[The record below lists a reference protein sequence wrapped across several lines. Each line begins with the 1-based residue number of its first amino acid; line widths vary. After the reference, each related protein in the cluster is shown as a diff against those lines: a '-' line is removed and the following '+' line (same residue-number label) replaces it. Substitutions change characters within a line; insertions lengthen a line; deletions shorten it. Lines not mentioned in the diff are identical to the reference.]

1 MIISDEQIK
10 MIANSIVY
18 DVRHYIM
25 EHQTEYQEFLNEEST
40 TTQNSE
46 QSSLKG
52 GDILDENEFKKNQR
66 DSTLETKES
75 SFSSSYG
82 CGET

>member
-52 GDILDENEFKKNQR
+52 GDILDENEFKTNPR
-66 DSTLETKES
+66 DSTLEDKES
-75 SFSSSYG
+75 SLSSPYG
-82 CGET
+82 RGET

>member
-46 QSSLKG
+46 QTSLKG
-52 GDILDENEFKKNQR
+52 GDILDENEFKKNQG
-66 DSTLETKES
+66 DSKLKAKGSSIES
-75 SFSSSYG
+75 TYG

>member
-1 MIISDEQIK
+1 MVISDEQIK
-10 MIANSIVY
+10 MIANGIVY
-18 DVRHYIM
+18 EVRHYITNH
-25 EHQTEYQEFLNEEST
+25 ETEYQQFLREEST

-52 GDILDENEFKKNQR
+52 GDILDENEFKTNPR
-66 DSTLETKES
+66 DSTLEAKES
-75 SFSSSYG
+75 SISSAYG